1 MNKSIK
7 QEMVKKKIIKKTETS
22 KDTNSENKKAAKI
35 LADTNAILTSGHFVY
50 VSEKHGDKYVNKD
63 AIYPHTKAIRKLARF
78 IAEDFKDSGVEV
90 VVGPSLSGVI
100 LSHDVA
106 TELTNI
112 LKKDIPGVYAE
123 KDGNGG
129 FAFTR
134 GYESFVKGKKVLI
147 VEDILTTG
155 KSVGK
160 VIEVTKN
167 AGGRIV
173 GLGVIAN
180 RGGVKPKDVGVKK
193 INALM
198 NIQMNAMEAKDCDLC
213 KNNVP
218 INTNVGKGKLFL
230 AGKKIV

>member
-1 MNKSIK
+1 
-7 QEMVKKKIIKKTETS
+7 MVKKKIIKTKPS
-22 KDTNSENKKAAKI
+22 NKTNSENKKAAKI
-35 LADTNAILTSGHFVY
+35 LASTNAILTNGHFVY

-63 AIYPHTKAIRKLARF
+63 AIYPHTKAIRMLAKF

-112 LKKDIPGVYAE
+112 LKRDIPGVYAE

-129 FAFTR
+129 FTFTR
-134 GYESFVKGKKVLI
+134 GYDSFVKGRRVLI

-167 AGGRIV
+167 AGGKII
-173 GLGVIAN
+173 GLGAIAN
-180 RGGVKPKDVGVKK
+180 RGGVKPKDVGVQK

-198 NIQMNAMEAKDCDLC
+198 NIQMNAMDAKECTLC
-213 KNNVP
+213 KDGVP
-218 INTNVGKGKLFL
+218 VNTNVGKGKLFL